1 MVALSNPV
9 SIMSNSSSCGP
20 CHKSSNGIT
29 IRSAQPKDFVKLI
42 EWSNNDDD
50 DWELGPADFEVWQ
63 RCFPPESFL
72 AAVDENDDL
81 MGFCAGVK
89 HGDNIGF
96 IGMYYVKEEFR
107 GCGVGAVL
115 WKTVMKY
122 LEGRNLCLAAE

>member
-1 MVALSNPV
+1 MVAITSSSSSSN
-9 SIMSNSSSCGP
+9 INSS
-20 CHKSSNGIT
+20 KSNKNGIT
-29 IRSAQPKDFVKLI
+29 VRSAQAKDFAKLV
-42 EWSNNDDD
+42 EWSSSDDD

-72 AAVDENDDL
+72 AAVDADDNL

-107 GCGVGAVL
+107 GCGVGAIL

-122 LEGRNLCLAAE
+122 LEGRNLCLAAGMS